1 MGRYIDRCK
10 HPLRVFAALEVGIG
24 LFALFFPT
32 ISANLGNAYGALVGL
47 QGNFYLFSLARF
59 GLCFALLLI
68 PTALMGGT
76 LPVMAKF
83 AVRRLGRL
91 GGRVGQLYAVN
102 TLGAVVGVLAATFGL
117 MEGLGLRGDDAS
129 HRCGEFHGGGRGLA
143 VGETTICRCWRRSG
157 KQDRAL

>member
-1 MGRYIDRCK
+1 M
-10 HPLRVFAALEVGIG
+10 
-24 LFALFFPT
+24 
-32 ISANLGNAYGALVGL
+32 GL

-91 GGRVGQLYAVN
+91 GGRVGQLYAIN

-117 MEGLGLRGDDAS
+117 MEGLGLQGTTQAIAVVNFLVAGAAWLWGSQRAVDVDEGATTKETA
-129 HRCGEFHGGGRGLA
+129 HLGPRPVGRAGRLCYLRF
-143 VGETTICRCWRRSG
+143 CRPR
-157 KQDRAL
+157 L